1 MAIKSHGTLNFADD
15 SLVVPNDAGYGL
27 RLGRSDEEGEAW
39 GWRDITAP
47 ITVRGVAATDPS
59 WTQVG
64 SSVFYTYAFG
74 VGDYVWQPFHIPH
87 DIAVNRDGSAR
98 PIHFHTHWF
107 PSDTDTGYVTFQ
119 FDYMYAR
126 GFDQEAYD
134 PAFANSPLT
143 NSGTVLVTQQ
153 APGTAYQSM
162 VAETD
167 GVTISTLTEPDGI
180 LYVRMGR
187 VANPAASPTL
197 AAYSGTCFVTTNDI
211 HYQSTNMAT
220 KQKAPNFY
228 AD

>member
-1 MAIKSHGTLNFADD
+1 MSLKYYGELVHSED
-15 SLVVPNDAGYGL
+15 SLILPNDSGKGL
-27 RLGRSDEEGEAW
+27 RVGRFAEDSDW

-47 ITVRGVAATDPS
+47 ITVRGVAATDPA

-87 DIAVNRDGSAR
+87 DIVPGTD
-98 PIHFHTHWF
+98 IHFHTHWF
-107 PSDTDTGYVTFQ
+107 PSNTDTGYVTFQ
-119 FDYMYAR
+119 FDYMYAK
-126 GFDQEAYD
+126 GFDQQAYD
-134 PAFANSPLT
+134 PEFATSPLV
-143 NSGTVLVTQQ
+143 NSGSVQVTQQ
-153 APGTAYQSM
+153 GPGTAYQSM
-162 VAETD
+162 VAETAA
-167 GVTISTLTEPDGI
+167 VTVPDLTEPDGV

-187 VANPAASPTL
+187 VANPASSPTL